1 MTEVF
6 QCPAN
11 KGFRFTG
18 TAEGGSFIL
27 EIAELFILIGTIT
40 LIISRIVF
48 EIIKAQLIIA
58 DDIYHKD
65 ILKLASH
72 INLWT
77 AVSATILIL
86 GFMMLVYRKIRK

>member
-27 EIAELFILIGTIT
+27 EIAELFI
-40 LIISRIVF
+40 
-48 EIIKAQLIIA
+48 
-58 DDIYHKD
+58 
-65 ILKLASH
+65 
-72 INLWT
+72 
-77 AVSATILIL
+77 
-86 GFMMLVYRKIRK
+86 